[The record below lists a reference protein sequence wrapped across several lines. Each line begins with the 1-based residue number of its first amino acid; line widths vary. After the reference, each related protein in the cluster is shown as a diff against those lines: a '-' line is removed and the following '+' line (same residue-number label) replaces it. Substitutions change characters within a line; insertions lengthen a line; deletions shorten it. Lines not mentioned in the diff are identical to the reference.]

1 MTRTATASPE
11 RQGGVALI
19 TALVVMAIAA
29 AIAAAMYWRDGLAT
43 RRTAAVVQGDQAM
56 EYALGAEGWAEQI
69 LARDAKKS
77 ANATSLSQDWAQQL
91 PPLPVDGGQVQGKL
105 EDLQGRFNINNVTT
119 QAGQAQFHN
128 LLLALGQDPNLVQAV
143 VDWMSGGG
151 TAISAND
158 DNYTRLQP
166 PYLAGQRPMESISEL
181 QLVAGFTPAVY
192 AQVSPYLCAL
202 PVQGNTPTQVNIN
215 TASIPVIQSLNNHI
229 SADLASQVVG
239 ERGSTALTAAPQA
252 FTQANIPSTG
262 YGYNSSYFLLTVVAQ
277 IGSTHVTLYSLLY
290 RQGTSVSAIRRT
302 FGTL

>member
-1 MTRTATASPE
+1 MTRTAMASPE
-11 RQGGVALI
+11 RQRGIALI
-19 TALVVMAIAA
+19 TALVVMAIAT

-69 LARDAKKS
+69 LARDAKKTP
-77 ANATSLSQDWAQQL
+77 NTTSLSQDWAQQL
-91 PPLPVDGGQVQGKL
+91 PPLPVEGGQIQGKL
-105 EDLQGRFNINNVTT
+105 EDLQGRFNINTVTNT
-119 QAGQAQFHN
+119 AGLQQFQA
-128 LLLALGQDPNLVQAV
+128 LLLALGQDPALAQAV
-143 VDWMSGGG
+143 AGWIQNGNG
-151 TAISAND
+151 ALNQND

-166 PYLAGQRPMESISEL
+166 PYIAGQHAMESISEL

-192 AQVSPYLCAL
+192 AQVSPFLCAL
-202 PVQGNTPTQVNIN
+202 PVQGGTQININ
-215 TASIPVIQSLNNHI
+215 TASVPVIQSLNNHI

-239 ERGSTALTAAPQA
+239 ERGSAPLTAPPQA

-290 RQGTSVSAIRRT
+290 RQGTSVIAIRRT